1 MIQING
7 RTVDKISTVNVEND
21 KDVVKLEFTCP
32 NQVTPQLKLTDCDKV
47 YINYSNADV
56 PDRYLVTDLTPGE
69 GEQADTVTFS
79 WLLGR
84 NAVHSSGSTF
94 FVVCAQ
100 KLDAAGEIAQ
110 EWNTELTSFNVHRG
124 LETLQQPVKPY
135 EDIFSQIFSDLA
147 KKLIVENIIAGNN
160 VTLDVSGNNI
170 TINAEGG
177 ASVEVDNVT
186 LENDEGTLKVK
197 QGGIGTVQL
206 TPAVVDLINAFVVEY
221 TKSGSTWSSN
231 KTFEEITAA
240 VSSGRRVYAN
250 VKGWSNNANNLFSL
264 IAVTSET
271 IGFSLASIDKIAL
284 MAQTSGNVC
293 VILETDLT
301 NFFLKSNVI
310 DNTGYGTNVVMT
322 QRATTYHLEYLQE
335 QIDAITVSSDVI
347 DVVGTY
353 TDLQNYDTAHVK
365 ANDIIKV
372 MQDSTHSNAISYYR
386 WVITGGVGAW
396 TYVGSEGPY
405 YTKGETNQLLQ
416 DKYNANQGSA
426 NAGKI
431 VKVGSTGDLE
441 TSDTKTING
450 NPIIGTGDINVQ
462 PVNLTASNITI
473 DTTDWVAD
481 STYPNYGYK
490 AEIAIAGVNAS
501 MAANVY
507 FDAASALLG
516 TLAPFCETSNGTVTV
531 YCSTNDM
538 AVTIDKVVVFQ

>member
-1 MIQING
+1 MIQITTD
-7 RTVDKISTVNVEND
+7 RKVASIATVNVEND

-56 PDRYLVTDLTPGE
+56 PDRYLVTDLTSGE

-84 NAVHSSGSTF
+84 NAVHSSGSTY

-110 EWNTELTSFNVHRG
+110 EWNTELTSFKVHRG

-177 ASVEVDNVT
+177 ATVEVDNVT

-197 QGGIGTVQL
+197 PGGIGNAQL
-206 TPAVVDLINAFVVEY
+206 SAAVLNLINNKATQFRTLYTPQASGVRAQDIPTGVYEAAAAF
-221 TKSGSTWSSN
+221 T
-231 KTFEEITAA
+231 
-240 VSSGRRVYAN
+240 
-250 VKGWSNNANNLFSL
+250 L
-264 IAVTSET
+264 I
-271 IGFSLASIDKIAL
+271 I
-284 MAQTSGNVC
+284 
-293 VILETDLT
+293 
-301 NFFLKSNVI
+301 
-310 DNTGYGTNVVMT
+310 GYGT
-322 QRATTYHLEYLQE
+322 TYESQININQGDSFYVAFLGSPSYVEGYVIGENLTAFLFSNSDDGVLVFTITDIPTLALALSSEVDARIAGDNNLQT

-405 YTKGETNQLLQ
+405 YTKGETDQLLQ
-416 DKYNANQGSA
+416 AKLDASV
-426 NAGKI
+426 I
-431 VKVGSTGDLE
+431 VQE
-441 TSDTKTING
+441 EG
-450 NPIIGTGDINVQ
+450 NNT
-462 PVNLTASNITI
+462 
-473 DTTDWVAD
+473 
-481 STYPNYGYK
+481 
-490 AEIAIAGVNAS
+490 
-501 MAANVY
+501 
-507 FDAASALLG
+507 
-516 TLAPFCETSNGTVTV
+516 
-531 YCSTNDM
+531 
-538 AVTIDKVVVFQ
+538 DKVMSQAATTALVDNTIGDAMIQILGGVIV

>member
-1 MIQING
+1 MIQITTD
-7 RTVDKISTVNVEND
+7 RKVASIATVNVEND

-110 EWNTELTSFNVHRG
+110 EWNTELTSFKVRRG

-197 QGGIGTVQL
+197 PGGIGTVQL

-231 KTFEEITAA
+231 RQFAEISAA
-240 VSSGRRVYAN
+240 HAAGRRIIAN
-250 VKGWSNNANNLFSL
+250 VKNW
-264 IAVTSET
+264 
-271 IGFSLASIDKIAL
+271 
-284 MAQTSGNVC
+284 SGNTDTYWQLATFSADAVGFAISSYDKTALIGQNSGNAC
-293 VILETDLT
+293 ALLENDLT
-301 NFFLKSNVI
+301 RYFLKSNVI
-310 DNTGYGTNVVMT
+310 DDTGYYTNAVMT
-322 QRATTYHLEYLQE
+322 QRATTLELENLQF

-372 MQDSTHSNAISYYR
+372 LQDSTHDDALSYYR

-396 TYVGSEGPY
+396 TYVGSEGPF
-405 YTKGETNQLLQ
+405 YTKGEINQLLQ
-416 DKYNANQGSA
+416 SKLDASV
-426 NAGKI
+426 I
-431 VKVGSTGDLE
+431 VQE
-441 TSDTKTING
+441 EG
-450 NPIIGTGDINVQ
+450 NNT
-462 PVNLTASNITI
+462 
-473 DTTDWVAD
+473 
-481 STYPNYGYK
+481 
-490 AEIAIAGVNAS
+490 
-501 MAANVY
+501 
-507 FDAASALLG
+507 
-516 TLAPFCETSNGTVTV
+516 
-531 YCSTNDM
+531 
-538 AVTIDKVVVFQ
+538 DKVMSQAATTALVDNTIGDAMIQILGGVIV